1 MNAHHILAG
10 SALILTSAWAVA
22 QDAPES
28 LLPPGF
34 DRPAPRR
41 DGGRDAPRDV
51 ARTPVTTAS
60 GTPSVISGPVVQPIG
75 QVARGPVRSA
85 PVVLPPGVPSLEAL
99 EGMSPEQLDD
109 VLGLKPKDDIPLA
122 ARRALRQVGMID
134 ESEGGLPHWS
144 LRQQDA
150 GLVGAAIQGNSGR
163 LVSRWGHIL
172 LRRALASRLD
182 APAGLNPADFAAMRS
197 ALLVR
202 MGEGA
207 AARYIAQDVDT
218 ANYSPALTRAAFDA
232 YVATSDFTGLCP
244 AIALK
249 GVDAKDK
256 PGQVMQAI
264 CEAFAG
270 DSSRSMASLDRLTYY
285 GAMPRIDMLLAQKY
299 AGAAG
304 KARRAVTIEWNLVK
318 DMTPWRYG
326 MTLAVGLQPPAD
338 LMKGVS
344 PSYAYMAAT
353 APMLAVDSRAN
364 AADVA
369 AGRGI
374 LSASAMVDLYGQ
386 IYDLDGN
393 EGEWAARAGKLRDAY
408 TAQLPADRLAA
419 LKDLW
424 GNGSDPLQLYSRQV
438 LTAYAAARL
447 PVDPAFA
454 DDAGSL
460 IASMLAAGLDANAL
474 RWSGVVAKG
483 SEGWALLALASS
495 NQAGVDTGLV
505 DDFHG
510 NDESAGQRKSHFLVA
525 GLAGLGRLS
534 LGDASG
540 LAGKYGFRLDHPS
553 RWSQLIDKAAEV
565 RNPALVALLAGLGMQ
580 GDGWD
585 GMTPRNLYHIVA
597 ALNRVGM
604 VAEARM
610 IAAEAVARG

>member
-1 MNAHHILAG
+1 MKAHHILAG

-109 VLGLKPKDDIPLA
+109 VLGLKPKDDIPPA

-182 APAGLNPADFAAMRS
+182 APAGLDPADFAAMRS

-249 GVDAKDK
+249 GVDAKDI
-256 PGQVMQAI
+256 PGNVEALKQVGLIQKI
-264 CEAFAG
+264 DLEAGNVVFDG
-270 DSSRSMASLDRLTYY
+270 QKWEDLSEMEGGRSMALY
-285 GAMPRIDMLLAQKY
+285 
-299 AGAAG
+299 
-304 KARRAVTIEWNLVK
+304 V
-318 DMTPWRYG
+318 
-326 MTLAVGLQPPAD
+326 
-338 LMKGVS
+338 
-344 PSYAYMAAT
+344 
-353 APMLAVDSRAN
+353 
-364 AADVA
+364 
-369 AGRGI
+369 AGRYCESKGTKEI
-374 LSASAMVDLYGQ
+374 IGFNSLTGQ
-386 IYDLDGN
+386 SVGSFRDGT
-393 EGEWAARAGKLRDAY
+393 KV
-408 TAQLPADRLAA
+408 T
-419 LKDLW
+419 
-424 GNGSDPLQLYSRQV
+424 V
-438 LTAYAAARL
+438 
-447 PVDPAFA
+447 
-454 DDAGSL
+454 
-460 IASMLAAGLDANAL
+460 
-474 RWSGVVAKG
+474 
-483 SEGWALLALASS
+483 
-495 NQAGVDTGLV
+495 
-505 DDFHG
+505 
-510 NDESAGQRKSHFLVA
+510 
-525 GLAGLGRLS
+525 
-534 LGDASG
+534 
-540 LAGKYGFRLDHPS
+540 FR
-553 RWSQLIDKAAEV
+553 
-565 RNPALVALLAGLGMQ
+565 
-580 GDGWD
+580 
-585 GMTPRNLYHIVA
+585 
-597 ALNRVGM
+597 
-604 VAEARM
+604 
-610 IAAEAVARG
+610 